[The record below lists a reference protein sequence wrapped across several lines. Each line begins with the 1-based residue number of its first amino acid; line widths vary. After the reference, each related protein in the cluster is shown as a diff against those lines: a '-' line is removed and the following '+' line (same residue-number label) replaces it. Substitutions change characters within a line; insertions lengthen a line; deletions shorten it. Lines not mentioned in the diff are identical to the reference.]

1 MCRTCHRPE
10 TPKHLL
16 MECRNNN
23 SERQELRKNLGNF
36 GLPTLL
42 TTKKGIENTI
52 QYLQKT
58 RIATRKWILGDA
70 GISDDDA
77 GGWGQLEQ
85 G

>member
-1 MCRTCHRPE
+1 MCRTCHRPK

-16 MECRNNN
+16 MECRNNDR
-23 SERQELRKNLGNF
+23 ERHELRKNLGSF

-58 RIATRKWILGDA
+58 RIATRQWILGED
-70 GISDDDA
+70 GMPDDGA
-77 GGWGQLEQ
+77 GGWGQLKQ

>member
-10 TPKHLL
+10 TSKHLL
-16 MECRNNN
+16 IECRNNS
-23 SERQELRKNLGNF
+23 SERHELRKNLGNF

-58 RIATRKWILGDA
+58 IIAIRKWILGKA
-70 GISDDDA
+70 GMAEDDA

-85 G
+85 D

>member
-1 MCRTCHRPE
+1 MCRACYRPE
-10 TPKHLL
+10 TPKHLS

-23 SERQELRKNLGNF
+23 SERHELRKNLGNS

-58 RIATRKWILGDA
+58 T
-70 GISDDDA
+70 

-85 G
+85 D

>member
-1 MCRTCHRPE
+1 MCRACHRPE

-23 SERQELRKNLGNF
+23 RERHELCKNLGRF

-52 QYLQKT
+52 QYLQKN
-58 RIATRKWILGDA
+58 RILGEA
-70 GISDDDA
+70 GMAEDDT
-77 GGWGQLEQ
+77 GGWGQLKQ
-85 G
+85 D

>member
-1 MCRTCHRPE
+1 M
-10 TPKHLL
+10 

-23 SERQELRKNLGNF
+23 RERHELRKNLGSF

-58 RIATRKWILGDA
+58 RIATRKWILGEA
-70 GISDDDA
+70 GMPDEDA

-85 G
+85 D

>member
-23 SERQELRKNLGNF
+23 SERHELRKNLGSF

-58 RIATRKWILGDA
+58 RIATRKWILGEA
-70 GISDDDA
+70 GMAEDDA
-77 GGWGQLEQ
+77 GGWGQLKQ
-85 G
+85 D